1 MRAKSRLCYALAL
14 ILRSV
19 FALALILRSV
29 FALFFYL
36 YCCMKNAFPLLCVLV
51 FAGIFSLN
59 YRTES
64 ISASENYFSK
74 GDVDDSTAI
83 SMFFASALS
92 EGQAYYNLQ
101 ELCRKH
107 PKRLSGSQ
115 GAADAVE
122 FCRKL
127 MVGMKLDSVWLQPC
141 MVPRWERGSIETG
154 SIIQGKGREAVKLC
168 ALGNSAG
175 TPAAGINAQVV
186 EVTSFEELEKLGA
199 AEVKGK
205 IVFFNHPFK
214 EEFISPFDAYS
225 EAARFRTRGPAAAQK
240 LGAAAVLVRSMAH
253 IHDPN
258 PHTGNTRF
266 DSLQTNL
273 PAAALSTV
281 AADTLSKR
289 LKKNS
294 LLRFE
299 LKLNCRQL
307 PDVLSYN
314 VIGEIRGREFPK
326 EVIVLGGH
334 LDAWDLGEGAHDDGA
349 GCMQSVEVL
358 RILKRFEIK
367 PRRTIRVVL
376 WMNEEN
382 GLRGGNAYAAWAKQ
396 SSEKHIAAIESDAGG
411 FSPRGFGISGSA
423 AQTAQFLSWKSL
435 LSNFG
440 AGDLHTGGGGADI
453 GPLEPLGTAL
463 IGLEPDQQRYFD
475 YHHTAADVFTAV
487 NRRELHL
494 GAAAM
499 CSLVWLIDRHGI

>member
-1 MRAKSRLCYALAL
+1 
-14 ILRSV
+14 
-19 FALALILRSV
+19 
-29 FALFFYL
+29 
-36 YCCMKNAFPLLCVLV
+36 MKKTVLLLGVLV
-51 FAGIFSLN
+51 FAGILSLN
-59 YRTES
+59 YRTATR
-64 ISASENYFSK
+64 SASENYFGK
-74 GDVDDSTAI
+74 GDADDSTAI
-83 SMFFASALS
+83 SMFFSSALVD
-92 EGQAYYNLQ
+92 GQAYKNLQ

-127 MVGMKLDSVWLQPC
+127 MTDMQLDSVWLQPC
-141 MVPRWERGSIETG
+141 MVPRWERGTLETG
-154 SIIQGKGREAVKLC
+154 NIIEDKKRTAVKLC
-168 ALGNSAG
+168 ALGNSAA
-175 TPAAGINAQVV
+175 TLAAGINAQVV
-186 EVTSFEELEKLGA
+186 EVTTFEELEKLGEA
-199 AEVKGK
+199 AVKGK

-253 IHDPN
+253 VHDPN

-266 DSLQTNL
+266 DSLQANL

-281 AADTLSKR
+281 DADLLSQRLSKN
-289 LKKNS
+289 L

-314 VIGEIRGREFPK
+314 VIGEIRGSELPK

-358 RILKRFEIK
+358 RILKRFAAK

-396 SSEKHIAAIESDAGG
+396 SGEKHIAAIESDAGG
-411 FSPRGFGISGSA
+411 FSPRGFGISGNA
-423 AQTAQFLSWKSL
+423 AQTEKFLSWRPL
-435 LSNFG
+435 LNSFG
-440 AGDLHTGGGGADI
+440 VGDLHTGGGGADI

-487 NRRELHL
+487 NRRELHM

>member
-1 MRAKSRLCYALAL
+1 
-14 ILRSV
+14 
-19 FALALILRSV
+19 
-29 FALFFYL
+29 
-36 YCCMKNAFPLLCVLV
+36 MKKTFTLLGAIIT
-51 FAGIFSLN
+51 AGLLSLN
-59 YRTES
+59 YGTENPLS
-64 ISASENYFSK
+64 QESYLSK
-74 GDVDDSTAI
+74 NESNDTTAL
-83 SMFFASALS
+83 SMIFASALV
-92 EGQAYYNLQ
+92 EGQAYDNLR

-127 MVGMKLDSVWLQPC
+127 MLNMKLDSVWLQPC
-141 MVPRWERGSIETG
+141 MVPRWERGNVETG
-154 SIIQGKGREAVKLC
+154 SIIQGKSREAVKLC
-168 ALGNSAG
+168 ALGNSAA

-186 EVTSFEELEKLGA
+186 EVTSFEELEKLGETA
-199 AEVKGK
+199 VKGK

-214 EEFISPFDAYS
+214 EEFISPFDAYG
-225 EAARFRTRGPAAAQK
+225 EAAHFRTRGPAAAQK

-266 DSLQTNL
+266 DSLQSNL

-289 LKKNS
+289 LSKNL

-314 VIGEIRGREFPK
+314 VIGEIRGRELPK

-349 GCMQSVEVL
+349 GCMQSIEVL
-358 RILKRFEIK
+358 RILKRFDVK
-367 PRRTIRVVL
+367 PRRTVRVVL

-382 GLRGGNAYAAWAKQ
+382 GLRGGNAYAAWATK
-396 SSEKHIAAIESDAGG
+396 SGEKHIAAIESDAGG
-411 FSPRGFGISGSA
+411 FSPRGFGISGSE
-423 AQTAQFLSWKSL
+423 AQTATFLSWKPL
-435 LSNFG
+435 LSGFG
-440 AGDLHTGGGGADI
+440 IGDLHTGGGGADI
-453 GPLEPLGTAL
+453 GPLRPLGTAL

-475 YHHTAADVFTAV
+475 HHHTAADVFTAV
-487 NRRELHL
+487 NRRELHM